1 MKHDG
6 TTPADIVE
14 RAREFAVNAHTRI
27 GHLRKYHKLPYA
39 THLHNVAALVGSVT
53 DDPETLAAAWLH
65 DVVEDT
71 PATVEDI
78 EKAFGR
84 SIASLVESLTD
95 VSRPRDGN
103 RSARKEIDRQ
113 HLAKACRQAKTVKLA
128 DLIDNCRDICRHDE
142 RFARVYLGEMAKLL
156 EVLQESDADLYRQAV
171 EVHDDCSRRLG
182 VQPLQDDMPE
192 MPRPGVWNSEIIPV
206 HVIRHYAES
215 FTALDVADPLRS
227 FDAEKNSEEVLQIM
241 NENSLDV
248 ICLRDEGLIRGYV
261 RRADLTGG
269 HCSEHLRP
277 FRAGQVIMGDDPLTE
292 VIRILTIYD
301 HAFVSLLDE
310 VVGCIHRSCLNK
322 PVARMWLFG
331 IITLTE
337 LELVRLIS
345 ECFPGDSWK
354 PHVSPGRMEK
364 AIALHQERQRRSQQS
379 SLIDCLQFSDKAQIL
394 MEKSE
399 VRDLF
404 GFTSKNAAVEAIKQ
418 LESLRNN
425 LAHAQDIVTHDWPA
439 IARIASRLEDAV
451 LLRRSHPGGGRIGGT
466 TDTLLR
472 GKRR

>member
-1 MKHDG
+1 MKYDKG
-6 TTPADIVE
+6 VPADIAE
-14 RAREFAVNAHTRI
+14 RARDFAVNAHTRI

-39 THLHNVAALVGSVT
+39 THLHNVAVLVGSVT
-53 DDPETLAAAWLH
+53 NDPETLAAAWLH

-71 PATVEDI
+71 PATLEDV
-78 EKAFGR
+78 EKAFGT
-84 SIASLVESLTD
+84 SVASLVESLTD

-113 HLAKACRQAKTVKLA
+113 HLAKAGRQAKTVKLA

-142 RFARVYLGEMAKLL
+142 RFARVYLKEMAKLL
-156 EVLQESDADLYRQAV
+156 EVLQEGDAGLYRQAI
-171 EVHDDCSRRLG
+171 EAHHDCSRRLG
-182 VQPLQDDMPE
+182 VQPVRDEMPE
-192 MPRPGVWNSEIIPV
+192 IPRPGVWNSEIIPA

-227 FDAEKNSEEVLQIM
+227 FDAEKNSEDVLQIM

-248 ICLRDEGLIRGYV
+248 VFLRDEGLIRGYV

-269 HCSEHLRP
+269 RCSEHLRP
-277 FRAGQVIMGDDPLTE
+277 FRAGQVIRGDDPLTE
-292 VIRILTIYD
+292 VIRILTLYEY
-301 HAFVSLLDE
+301 AFVSLLDE
-310 VVGCIHRSCLNK
+310 VVGGINRSCLNK

-345 ECFPGDSWK
+345 EHFPDGTWK
-354 PHVSPGRMEK
+354 GHVSRGRMER
-364 AIALHQERQRRSQQS
+364 AIALHHERQRRNQQS
-379 SLIDCLQFSDKAQIL
+379 SLVDCLQFSDKAQIL
-394 MEKSE
+394 MKKSA

-425 LAHAQDIVTHDWPA
+425 LAHAQDIVTHDWAA

-451 LLRRSHPGGGRIGGT
+451 LLRRSHPGGGSTGKT
-466 TDTLLR
+466 TETLLR

>member
-1 MKHDG
+1 ME
-6 TTPADIVE
+6 E

-39 THLHNVAALVGSVT
+39 THLHNVSALVASVT

-71 PATVEDI
+71 PATLEDVE
-78 EKAFGR
+78 KSFGR

-103 RSARKEIDRQ
+103 RSVRKEIDRR
-113 HLAKACRQAKTVKLA
+113 HLARAGRQAKTIKLA
-128 DLIDNCRDICRHDE
+128 DLIDNCRDICQNDA
-142 RFARVYLGEMAKLL
+142 RFARVYLGEMTKLL
-156 EVLQESDADLYRQAV
+156 EVLQEGDANLYRQAI
-171 EVHDDCSRRLG
+171 EFHHDCSRRLG
-182 VQPLQDDMPE
+182 VAPVQDDMPE
-192 MPRPGVWNSEIIPV
+192 IPQPGLWNSEIIPM

-227 FDAEKNSEEVLQIM
+227 FDLEKNSDEVLQIM
-241 NENSLDV
+241 KDNSLDV

-261 RRADLTGG
+261 RRGDLTGG
-269 HCSEHLRP
+269 RCSEHLRT
-277 FRAGQVIMGDDPLTE
+277 FRPGQVISGEDPLTE
-292 VIRILTIYD
+292 VIRILTIYE

-310 VVGCIHRSCLNK
+310 VVGCIDRSCLNK
-322 PVARMWLFG
+322 PVARMWIFG

-337 LELVRLIS
+337 MELVRLIS
-345 ECFPGDSWK
+345 EHFPGDTWK
-354 PHVSPGRMEK
+354 VHVSRGRMEK
-364 AIALHQERQRRSQQS
+364 AVILQQERLRRNRQS

-394 MEKSE
+394 MKKPEILQ
-399 VRDLF
+399 LF

-425 LAHAQDIVTHDWPA
+425 LAHAQDIVTHDWAA
-439 IARIASRLEDAV
+439 IARIASRLEEAV
-451 LLRRSHPGGGRIGGT
+451 LLRRSHPGGGMPG
-466 TDTLLR
+466 DTLLR
-472 GKRR
+472 VKRT

>member
-1 MKHDG
+1 MKRDERV
-6 TTPADIVE
+6 TSDMEE

-39 THLHNVAALVGSVT
+39 THLHNVAALVASVT

-71 PATVEDI
+71 PATLEDVE
-78 EKAFGR
+78 KSFGR

-103 RSARKEIDRQ
+103 RSVRKELDRR
-113 HLAKACRQAKTVKLA
+113 HLAKANRQAKTIKLA
-128 DLIDNCRDICRHDE
+128 DLIDNCRDICQNDA

-156 EVLQESDADLYRQAV
+156 EVLQEGDANLYGQAI
-171 EVHDDCSRRLG
+171 ELHHDCSRRLG
-182 VQPLQDDMPE
+182 ASPVQDDMPE
-192 MPRPGVWNSEIIPV
+192 IPQPGLWNSEIIPM

-227 FDAEKNSEEVLQIM
+227 FDLEKNSDEVFQIM
-241 NENSLDV
+241 KDNSLDV

-261 RRADLTGG
+261 RRSDLTGG
-269 HCSEHLRP
+269 RCSEHLRT
-277 FRAGQVIMGDDPLTE
+277 FRPEQVISGEDPLTE
-292 VIRILTIYD
+292 VIRILTIYE

-310 VVGCIHRSCLNK
+310 VVGCIDRGCLNK
-322 PVARMWLFG
+322 PVARMWIFG

-337 LELVRLIS
+337 MELVRLIS
-345 ECFPGDSWK
+345 EHFPGDTWTV
-354 PHVSPGRMEK
+354 HVSRGRMEK
-364 AIALHQERQRRSQQS
+364 AVILQQERLRRNRQS

-394 MEKSE
+394 MKKPEILQ
-399 VRDLF
+399 LF

-425 LAHAQDIVTHDWPA
+425 LAHAQDIVTHDWAA
-439 IARIASRLEDAV
+439 IARIASRLEEAV
-451 LLRRSHPGGGRIGGT
+451 LLRRSHPRGGMT
-466 TDTLLR
+466 TDTLPP
-472 GKRR
+472 GKRT

>member
-1 MKHDG
+1 MKYDKKA
-6 TTPADIVE
+6 PADIAE
-14 RAREFAVNAHTRI
+14 RARAFAVNAHTRI

-53 DDPETLAAAWLH
+53 GDPETLAAAWLH

-71 PATVEDI
+71 PATLEDV
-78 EKAFGR
+78 EKAFG
-84 SIASLVESLTD
+84 SSVASLVESLTD

-113 HLAKACRQAKTVKLA
+113 HLAKAVKQAKTVKLA

-142 RFARVYLGEMAKLL
+142 RFARIYLREMAKLL
-156 EVLQESDADLYRQAV
+156 EVLLDGDADLYRQAV

-182 VQPLQDDMPE
+182 EQPAQDDMPE
-192 MPRPGVWNSEIIPV
+192 MPHPGPWNRKIVPA

-227 FDAEKNSEEVLQIM
+227 FDAEKNGDDVLQIM
-241 NENSLDV
+241 NGNSLDV
-248 ICLRDEGLIRGYV
+248 VCLRDEGLIRGYI
-261 RRADLTGG
+261 RRSDLTGG
-269 HCSEHLRP
+269 RCSEHLRP
-277 FRAGQVIMGDDPLTE
+277 FRVGQVIMGDDPLTE
-292 VIRILTIYD
+292 VIRILTIYEY
-301 HAFVSLLDE
+301 AFVSLLDE
-310 VVGCIHRSCLNK
+310 VVGCINRSCLNK
-322 PVARMWLFG
+322 PLARMWLFG

-337 LELVRLIS
+337 MELIRLIS
-345 ECFPGDSWK
+345 EHFPHDTWK
-354 PHVSPGRMEK
+354 GHVSRGRMEK
-364 AIALHQERQRRSQQS
+364 AIALYQERQRRNQQS
-379 SLIDCLQFSDKAQIL
+379 SLVDCLQFSDKAQIL